1 MGHRGLRDDGGVQ
14 AGHGHHL
21 CLGGHERS
29 GGRGRCEQ
37 GGGLSWLQRRHL
49 QRLERRLVLG
59 GFVLDGDVLG
69 DKGGSG
75 GGGGRCRRQS
85 RALRGC
91 YSLLQLRFGGL
102 RHGG

>member
-1 MGHRGLRDDGGVQ
+1 MRDDSGVQ
-14 AGHGHHL
+14 AGHGDHL

-37 GGGLSWLQRRHL
+37 GRGLSWLQRGHR
-49 QRLERRLVLG
+49 QRLERKLVLG

-69 DKGGSG
+69 DKGGSSG
-75 GGGGRCRRQS
+75 GVGGGGRGRRQG

-102 RHGG
+102 RHSG

>member
-1 MGHRGLRDDGGVQ
+1 MGHRGLCDDSGVQ
-14 AGHGHHL
+14 AGHGDHL

-37 GGGLSWLQRRHL
+37 GGGLSWLQRGHR

-59 GFVLDGDVLG
+59 VVVLDGDVLS

-75 GGGGRCRRQS
+75 GGGGRGQRQG

-91 YSLLQLRFGGL
+91 
-102 RHGG
+102 